1 MDTLVLKQQVCE
13 WSVRAWK
20 EGLFEGTCGNL
31 SIYDREQGIV
41 VISPSGLSYSSYR
54 PEDMVVI
61 DLEGKVLEGAH
72 KPSSEWIMHTMVYQ
86 HKPGVNSVIHT
97 HSPYASSFAVRN
109 QSIPCILTE
118 MIPAL
123 GGDVPLAKF
132 GMPGT
137 AEVGEEAC
145 KVLKGRGGCLLARHG
160 VLAVGGSVEKAF
172 VRAGYVENAAK
183 ICSIA
188 MSNGS
193 IEPITGDL
201 FDAVKEHYGVVID

>member
-1 MDTLVLKQQVCE
+1 MDTLVMKQQVCE

-31 SIYDREQGIV
+31 SVYDRERGV
-41 VISPSGLSYSSYR
+41 VIITPSGLSYRGYR

-61 DLEGKVLEGAH
+61 DLDGQVLDGIH
-72 KPSSEWIMHTMVYQ
+72 KPSSEWIMHTMVYRK
-86 HKPGVNSVIHT
+86 KPKVNAVIHT

-109 QSIPCILTE
+109 QPIPCILTE

-137 AEVGEEAC
+137 GEVGTEAC
-145 KVLKGRGGCLLARHG
+145 KVLQGRGGCLLARHG
-160 VLAVGGSVEKAF
+160 VLAVGANLEQAYA
-172 VRAGYVENAAK
+172 RAGYVENAAK

-188 MSNGS
+188 MSNGK
-193 IEPITGDL
+193 IDPIPEDV
-201 FDAVKEHYGVVID
+201 FQAVKAHYGVAID

>member
-31 SIYDREQGIV
+31 SIYDRAQGIV
-41 VISPSGLSYSSYR
+41 VISPSGLSYSSYH

-61 DLEGKVLEGAH
+61 DLDGHVLEGMQ

-86 HKPGVNSVIHT
+86 RKQSVNAVIHT

-109 QSIPCILTE
+109 EPIPCILTE

-123 GGDVPLAKF
+123 GGDVPLAQF

-137 AEVGEEAC
+137 GEVGEEAC
-145 KVLKGRGGCLLARHG
+145 KVLQGRGGCLLANHG
-160 VLAVGGSVEKAF
+160 VLAVGSSVEEAYT
-172 VRAGYVENAAK
+172 RAGYVENAAK
-183 ICSIA
+183 IGSIA
-188 MSNGS
+188 MSNGKV
-193 IEPITGDL
+193 EPISETV
-201 FDAVKEHYGVVID
+201 FEAVKEHYGVKFD

>member
-1 MDTLVLKQQVCE
+1 MLAMELREQVCT
-13 WSVRAWK
+13 WAKHAYK

-31 SIYDREQGIV
+31 SAYDREHNYV
-41 VISPSGLSYSSYR
+41 VITPSGVTYDRYR

-61 DLEGKVLEGAH
+61 DLDGNVLEGNH
-72 KPSSEWIMHTMVYQ
+72 KPSSEWIMHTMVYRR
-86 HKPGVNSVIHT
+86 KEKVNSVIHT
-97 HSPYASSFAVRN
+97 HSTYASAFAVRN
-109 QSIPCILTE
+109 ESVPCILIE

-145 KVLKGRGGCLLARHG
+145 KVMDGRGGCLLAYHG
-160 VLAVGGSVEKAF
+160 VLAVGPNLEQACI
-172 VRAGYVENAAK
+172 RASYIENAAK

-188 MSNGS
+188 MSNGTVTPLEES
-193 IEPITGDL
+193 LIE
-201 FDAVKEHYGVVID
+201 AVREHYGVEI